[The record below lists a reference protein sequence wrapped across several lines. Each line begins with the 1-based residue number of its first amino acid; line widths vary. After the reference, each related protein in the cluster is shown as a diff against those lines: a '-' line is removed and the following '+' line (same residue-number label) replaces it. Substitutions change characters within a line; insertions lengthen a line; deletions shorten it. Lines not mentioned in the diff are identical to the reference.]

1 MYRIFDK
8 IIFERNLIFSIDLHE
23 GSWISCFRAWYNR
36 TLTTSSSQPLFVC
49 VSVSCYCRALNQIG
63 LKAKQAPFSWIY
75 NCTTFRNI
83 STVSLYTCT
92 CMYCSTP
99 GKTLLSCYCH
109 ISESM
114 WSATNLQMSS
124 WFFIVICL
132 VFVELMINMNLVLLF
147 LWLSALMRCLSLPT
161 FDLKILVRYFCNMYE
176 TTNVPK
182 PVHFLHRN
190 IYSNAWIDLYCKT
203 LLKEIS

>member
-49 VSVSCYCRALNQIG
+49 VSVNCYCRALNQIG
-63 LKAKQAPFSWIY
+63 WKAKQAPFSWIY
-75 NCTTFRNI
+75 NCTMFRNI

-99 GKTLLSCYCH
+99 GKTLLSFYCH
-109 ISESM
+109 ISKSKYMEC
-114 WSATNLQMSS
+114 NKYLN
-124 WFFIVICL
+124 VI
-132 VFVELMINMNLVLLF
+132 LF
-147 LWLSALMRCLSLPT
+147 LYCNLSCVCRSNDNYEPRIIIFLTLRSNEVSQFANVRC
-161 FDLKILVRYFCNMYE
+161 
-176 TTNVPK
+176 
-182 PVHFLHRN
+182 
-190 IYSNAWIDLYCKT
+190 
-203 LLKEIS
+203 